1 MNLELN
7 NGPGYFVS
15 GIEEESL
22 CACIKRQ
29 SGELN
34 GTTDLV
40 LLPSLTIKNCLPC
53 SLEIKRMKQIPED
66 ASLRR
71 MENEEE
77 DTQIYFVDK
86 SEEKQ
91 FHTFKS
97 NTDRPHEVQF
107 QFRVD
112 GFLWSDQ
119 IQLEYYR
126 VEELDVEIL
135 DHC

>member
-1 MNLELN
+1 
-7 NGPGYFVS
+7 
-15 GIEEESL
+15 
-22 CACIKRQ
+22 
-29 SGELN
+29 
-34 GTTDLV
+34 
-40 LLPSLTIKNCLPC
+40 
-53 SLEIKRMKQIPED
+53 
-66 ASLRR
+66 

-97 NTDRPHEVQF
+97 NTERPHEVQF

-119 IQLEYYR
+119 I
-126 VEELDVEIL
+126 
-135 DHC
+135 

>member
-1 MNLELN
+1 
-7 NGPGYFVS
+7 
-15 GIEEESL
+15 
-22 CACIKRQ
+22 
-29 SGELN
+29 
-34 GTTDLV
+34 
-40 LLPSLTIKNCLPC
+40 
-53 SLEIKRMKQIPED
+53 
-66 ASLRR
+66 

-97 NTDRPHEVQF
+97 NTDRQHEVQF

>member
-1 MNLELN
+1 
-7 NGPGYFVS
+7 
-15 GIEEESL
+15 
-22 CACIKRQ
+22 
-29 SGELN
+29 
-34 GTTDLV
+34 
-40 LLPSLTIKNCLPC
+40 
-53 SLEIKRMKQIPED
+53 MKQIPED

-97 NTDRPHEVQF
+97 NTERPHEVQF

-135 DHC
+135 DQCQDSLKLGMRIQLQNAGY